1 MATTIPDPPIFGKSE
16 HSEVL
21 SIYIPQ
27 LWKVEGDLATDCSDK
42 VGKTGDV
49 MLGLL
54 DMSFNK
60 ITNLSNEFPP
70 QQNDVCS
77 YGIMTDHV
85 ARTKRK
91 PIISVWA
98 SSKNN
103 INITNGKYD
112 WHFGRGSSDYKFHG
126 YKMITSGRV
135 IGSSLSLAFIPR
147 TEHTYQ
153 SEVVKIVVGKRVNLG
168 IVGWNSG
175 NTGNSDISI
184 EEKDDYIIGQIPQIY
199 NNPLELA
206 VGDISGFMSILNVE
220 RALSGTVSVLI
231 ELDL

>member
-1 MATTIPDPPIFGKSE
+1 M
-16 HSEVL
+16 
-21 SIYIPQ
+21 Q
-27 LWKVEGDLATDCSDK
+27 VEGDIATDCSDK
-42 VGKTGDV
+42 VSKTGDV
-49 MLGLL
+49 MLGPL

-91 PIISVWA
+91 PIINVQA

-103 INITNGKYD
+103 LVDGKYE
-112 WHFGRGSSDYKFHG
+112 WHYGEKTSEYKFHG
-126 YKMITSGRV
+126 CKMITSGRV
-135 IGSSLSLAFIPR
+135 IGSLLGVIFLPGTLPIHISA
-147 TEHTYQ
+147 
-153 SEVVKIVVGKRVNLG
+153 VVELVVGKRINLEE
-168 IVGWNSG
+168 VGLNRG
-175 NTGNSDISI
+175 YNDISLEI
-184 EEKDDYIIGQIPQIY
+184 EEKTDYTIGQSPEIY

-206 VGDISGFMSILNVE
+206 AGDILGFKSILDVE
-220 RALSGTVSVLI
+220 RALSSTISVLI